1 LCLLYN
7 NTIIEDVS
15 LSTSTPIGE
24 ENDTWTGMSFTGVD
38 WNDDTLA
45 GIGDDDRV
53 EQSSVHSDGKL
64 LEVSIFVC
72 KIPLGCSGDDSNW
85 SDSFVVEFDMV
96 FGVDV

>member
-24 ENDTWTGMSFTGVD
+24 ENATGAGMSFTGVD

-45 GIGDDDRV
+45 GIGDDDRA
-53 EQSSVHSDGKL
+53 ENAK
-64 LEVSIFVC
+64 
-72 KIPLGCSGDDSNW
+72 
-85 SDSFVVEFDMV
+85 
-96 FGVDV
+96 